1 MLIEFLQPKCATQ
14 GTMPNEQNDDKQIDL
29 PEKYIDILF
38 RVVFPFVLLLFK
50 PFKFYSFV
58 IFSRIHACKI

>member
-14 GTMPNEQNDDKQIDL
+14 GTMPNEQNDDKQIVI

-38 RVVFPFVLLLFK
+38 RVVFLLRT
-50 PFKFYSFV
+50 SFV
-58 IFSRIHACKI
+58 QTV